1 MSNLLSN
8 IEHDGCFGKMKIEDG
23 KLVFA
28 CIHPPPPPS
37 PSSCDYTLVPPPPYS
52 PPCQVPP
59 PPSAPPLVKD
69 DWNIDE
75 LKDEL
80 KETKERLVKL
90 EEQMKDMHR
99 MNWRISRTELQIDHL
114 YRCRRA
120 VFMPGNKLGGA
131 AGDLYDFNSEELY
144 ITSIADTYNVNINK
158 KVFLPYILLE
168 ERLNILFFQ
177 LRLESL
183 SNIVIQPNQSSIGVG
198 QLITPNCVHIIRFIL
213 RLARRAGG
221 VMPERYP
228 QITISNPTGT
238 LATGFV
244 VSLCEQLNPD
254 SRVTIVITQARISEQ
269 NEIKNKVDK
278 DLFDKIKFEKVVSS
292 A

>member
-80 KETKERLVKL
+80 KETKERLAKL

-99 MNWRISRTELQIDHL
+99 MNWRISRTELQIDNL

-120 VFMPGNKLGGA
+120 VFMPG
-131 AGDLYDFNSEELY
+131 
-144 ITSIADTYNVNINK
+144 TV
-158 KVFLPYILLE
+158 
-168 ERLNILFFQ
+168 
-177 LRLESL
+177 
-183 SNIVIQPNQSSIGVG
+183 
-198 QLITPNCVHIIRFIL
+198 
-213 RLARRAGG
+213 RR
-221 VMPERYP
+221 R
-228 QITISNPTGT
+228 
-238 LATGFV
+238 
-244 VSLCEQLNPD
+244 
-254 SRVTIVITQARISEQ
+254 SRRP
-269 NEIKNKVDK
+269 
-278 DLFDKIKFEKVVSS
+278 L
-292 A
+292 